1 MTTEEI
7 ELQRNRMRIYAMRLF
22 GLSLSPVA
30 SQFGEIAQVL
40 GHISRDQLGVALK
53 LQETFRGNG
62 RSVPR
67 LGEILLE
74 QGLLDRA
81 QLTTVLDE
89 QSRISDSTVDDSD
102 ETRFANLRRR
112 ADRLQREKVNK

>member
-1 MTTEEI
+1 
-7 ELQRNRMRIYAMRLF
+7 MRLF

-40 GHISRDQLGVALK
+40 GHISRDQLGAALK

-67 LGEILLE
+67 LGAILID
-74 QGLLDRA
+74 QGLIDEA

-89 QSRISDSTVDDSD
+89 QSRMSDSTVDDSD